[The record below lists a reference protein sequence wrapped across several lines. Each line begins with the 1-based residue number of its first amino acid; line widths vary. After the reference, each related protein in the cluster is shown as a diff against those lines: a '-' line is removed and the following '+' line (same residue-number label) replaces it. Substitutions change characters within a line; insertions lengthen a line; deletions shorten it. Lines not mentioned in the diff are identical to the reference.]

1 MMLTKRAVSH
11 DDFPSLRI
19 VTELLKFGGKIA
31 SSTTFCS
38 TRIREESS
46 RPVGNHV
53 VWSTTDV
60 SNFLKLLIFF
70 VKEKVQLTPRSLMF
84 V

>member
-11 DDFPSLRI
+11 DDFPSEDSHR
-19 VTELLKFGGKIA
+19 TPKIRRDNCI
-31 SSTTFCS
+31 FNHFLCS

-70 VKEKVQLTPRSLMF
+70 VKEKVQFTPRSLMF